1 MKDYDIFWQMFRNG
15 SQDFAAAA
23 IRQEIER
30 QVEIILPQIVKPLV
44 EQIVKDYLSNLS
56 IQADIRGN
64 VIDQIYK
71 LLK

>member
-15 SQDFAAAA
+15 NQEFAAVV

-30 QVEIILPQIVKPLV
+30 QVEIMLPQIVEPLI
-44 EQIVKDYLSNLS
+44 EKAVKDYLSNLS
-56 IQADIRGN
+56 IQTDIRDN

>member
-1 MKDYDIFWQMFRNG
+1 MKNYDIFWQMFRNG
-15 SQDFAAAA
+15 NQEFAAVV

-30 QVEIILPQIVKPLV
+30 QVEIMLPQIVEPLI
-44 EQIVKDYLSNLS
+44 EKAVKDYLSNLS
-56 IQADIRGN
+56 IQTDIRDN

>member
-30 QVEIILPQIVKPLV
+30 QVEVMLPQIVKPLV
-44 EQIVKDYLSNLS
+44 EQKVRDYLSDMAFKMDFENR
-56 IQADIRGN
+56 IMN
-64 VIDQIYK
+64 EIYK
-71 LLK
+71 SF